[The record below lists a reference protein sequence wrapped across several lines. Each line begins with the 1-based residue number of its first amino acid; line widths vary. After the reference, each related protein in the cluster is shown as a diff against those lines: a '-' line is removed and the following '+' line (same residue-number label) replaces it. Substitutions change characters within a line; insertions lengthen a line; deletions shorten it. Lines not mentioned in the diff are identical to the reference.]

1 MGCEQENCPL
11 CHSLGP
17 EVPAQSSL
25 SPLLSVSWQLSYMQ
39 HAGVLVV
46 LSGKKKEKAIYSIF
60 LEMEVKGMF
69 FLLDITISFCWLALF
84 ICPSCY

>member
-1 MGCEQENCPL
+1 
-11 CHSLGP
+11 
-17 EVPAQSSL
+17 
-25 SPLLSVSWQLSYMQ
+25 MQ

-46 LSGKKKEKAIYSIF
+46 LSGKEKEKAIYSIF

-84 ICPSCY
+84 FCPLCY